1 MKKKFICGL
10 LATAVVAAGAFAP
23 STAAKAA
30 GGEWVNGDGGWWY
43 KNADGSYA
51 YSEWVDGYWLSS
63 DGYWTYK
70 NTASWKKDS
79 KAWYYIDSSGW
90 YPSSQDQ
97 WIDGT
102 KYWFN
107 AAGYAECKGW
117 CWTNGG
123 WYYVWDYGKYA
134 QSEWVDGYWISA
146 DQYWTYQPQA
156 QWYKDSVGW
165 YYMDSSGY
173 YEKSTTVKIDGVEYT
188 FNDAGYLVEQV
199 PDQADQDNQDQDN
212 QDQDNNK
219 DTEKSYNTVFTPN
232 VDATAKFTFAAGG
245 KGADLEKLLANY
257 TTDGT
262 TKAVK
267 YGNKEYTV
275 KNEGGKIVIVG
286 SDKTIAEVIDGL
298 EGSETATVE
307 VSFDS
312 ALADLVKAVNTNGVG
327 SYAGSVRCGGVT
339 FSDLSANGTKL
350 SFKANGVS
358 YTAEIKGSTLV
369 LDGDL
374 TGEAWVNSLT
384 KSGAASVEKKEK

>member
-1 MKKKFICGL
+1 MKKL
-10 LATAVVAAGAFAP
+10 LGGIVATALVVGSVLVP
-23 STAAKAA
+23 SSAKAA

-43 KNADGSYA
+43 KNSDGTYA
-51 YSEWVDGYWLSS
+51 YSEWVDGCWLNS

-79 KAWYYIDSSGW
+79 KAWYYQDTSGW
-90 YPSSQDQ
+90 YPASTAQ

-146 DQYWTYQPQA
+146 NQYWTYQPQA

-188 FNDAGYLVEQV
+188 FDDRGYLVEKQDTPV
-199 PDQADQDNQDQDN
+199 PEEPEKQPEET
-212 QDQDNNK
+212 K
-219 DTEKSYNTVFTPN
+219 KSYNTEFTPN
-232 VDATAKFTFAAGG
+232 VDASATFTFAPSG
-245 KGADLEKLLANY
+245 KGADLESLLASY
-257 TTDGT
+257 TSNGT
-262 TKAVK
+262 TKDVTYNGK
-267 YGNKEYTV
+267 TYTV
-275 KNEGGKIVIVG
+275 KNDNGKIVIVG
-286 SDKTIAEVIDGL
+286 SDKTIADVVNGTTTEKV
-298 EGSETATVE
+298 T
-307 VSFDS
+307 VSFNS
-312 ALADLVKAVNTNGVG
+312 KLTDLVKAINTSGKG
-327 SYAGSVRCGGVT
+327 SYAGSVQCGGVT
-339 FSDLSANGTKL
+339 FSDFSANGTKVT
-350 SFKANGVS
+350 FKANGTS
-358 YTAEIKGSTLV
+358 YDATIDGTKIV

-374 TGEAWVNSLT
+374 TGQAWVQSLT
-384 KSGAASVEKKEK
+384 KSGVATAAKVEK